1 MLLAVLLCPALFNLQ
16 CSLECKGRGHADA
29 CCIKL
34 LTHADSAHLLQV
46 TQLVMTGE
54 WSNSSSKEALE
65 LCMGGC
71 AQIDSVV
78 RQCLQQA
85 AVSS

>member
-1 MLLAVLLCPALFNLQ
+1 MMQIWLHV
-16 CSLECKGRGHADA
+16 
-29 CCIKL
+29 
-34 LTHADSAHLLQV
+34 LQV

-54 WSNSSSKEALE
+54 WSTSSSKEALE